1 MHDEERDFLGLINA
15 AAAVPLRGWD
25 FSFLAGR
32 TISQRLPWDYMQL
45 AQLAVRRARRVL
57 DVDTGGGE
65 VLAAIAP
72 PAGSIAIEPHPPNLA
87 LAAATLSPHHVEVRP
102 RTSARSPAVDGEV
115 DLVLNRHGALDVQEA
130 FRVLQV
136 GGTLLSQ
143 QVGRHNDTEFNEAL
157 GVPPLGGAAIES
169 VDNAITALVGAGFQV
184 ARCEEARPQTRYLDI
199 GAIVLQLRAVPW
211 QVPGFDVQQ
220 HLGQLRRIHH
230 HIGQHG
236 SFTVTS
242 HRLLLIAQRT

>member
-15 AAAVPLRGWD
+15 AMAVPLRGWN

-32 TISQRLPWDYMQL
+32 TISQPLPWEYLQL

-72 PAGSIAIEPHPPNLA
+72 PAGSIAVEPHPPNLA
-87 LAAATLSPHHVEVRP
+87 LAAARLSPHIEVRP
-102 RTSARSPAVDGEV
+102 RVGPRLPAVDGAV

-130 FRVLQV
+130 FRVLQG
-136 GGTLLSQ
+136 GGTLLTQ

-157 GVPPLGGAAIES
+157 GVPSRGGAALES
-169 VDNAITALVGAGFQV
+169 VDEAVTALVGAGFRV
-184 ARCEEARPQTRYLDI
+184 ARCEEARPQTRYLDV
-199 GAIVLQLRAVPW
+199 GAIVLQIRAVPW
-211 QVPGFDVQQ
+211 QVPGFDVQH
-220 HLGQLRRIHH
+220 HLDQLRRIHH

-242 HRLLLIAQRT
+242 HRLLLIAHRT